1 MTINTRM
8 HLYSKNAADIVHVWQ
23 ATHQF
28 PDNSVKPRAQASTS
42 YNAGF
47 HFIGAKIN
55 LKRFKSKGF
64 CQPRYEWLVPASKQG
79 G

>member
-8 HLYSKNAADIVHVWQ
+8 HLYSKNAANIVHVWQ

-55 LKRFKSKGF
+55 LKKVQVQRFLS
-64 CQPRYEWLVPASKQG
+64 A
-79 G
+79 